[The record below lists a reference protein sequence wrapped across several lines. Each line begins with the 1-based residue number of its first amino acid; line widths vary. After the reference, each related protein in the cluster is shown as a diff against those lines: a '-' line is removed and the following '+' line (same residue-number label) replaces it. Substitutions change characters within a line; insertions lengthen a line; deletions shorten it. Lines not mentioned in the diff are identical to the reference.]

1 MEHEQIVF
9 RQDRQTGLR
18 AFIAIHDTRL
28 GPAAGGC
35 RYWAYASEQ
44 EGLEDALRLSQGMT
58 YKNALAGIPF
68 GGGKSVILGAGPR
81 GGQPGAR
88 PSAAQLRVF
97 GGWIDELGGRYVT
110 AEDVGMRV
118 TDMRVVA
125 GVTRYVSGLGT
136 DGIGGDPSP
145 ATAEGVCLGLA
156 AAVRARL
163 GAASLAGIRVAVQG
177 LGNVGYELCR
187 LLHAAGAVLV
197 VTDLNEASVA
207 RAKREFGA
215 AVVDPAEILDQ
226 DVEVFAPCALGG
238 VLDAQSAAALKATVV
253 AGSANNQLATPE
265 AANLLTEREVLYAP
279 DFVINAGGVI
289 SIAAEYLGL
298 AGSEGRAWVRERI
311 EAIPDRLDGIFGIA
325 RRTGHSTDQVARAL
339 ALEVLAA
346 AAEASPPAHNPRKGR
361 PAAS

>member
-35 RYWAYASEQ
+35 RYWAYA
-44 EGLEDALRLSQGMT
+44 
-58 YKNALAGIPF
+58 
-68 GGGKSVILGAGPR
+68 AGPR

-311 EAIPDRLDGIFGIA
+311 EAIPDRPA
-325 RRTGHSTDQVARAL
+325 RRHLRDR
-339 ALEVLAA
+339 
-346 AAEASPPAHNPRKGR
+346 PPDWSQHRSGGPGAGAGGAGSRC
-361 PAAS
+361 